1 MKNPLLVVSLVL
13 LLCFAFGC
21 QNKTEKAELEK
32 FRTQAKVEEQNIE
45 LAKRTAEAWSKG
57 DNDALKELWAPDVAW
72 YLPSRS
78 IFVKSQEEGIEF
90 GKSLLKAFPD
100 LVVSI
105 EEAYA
110 VGDRVVVRY
119 LWRATH
125 QGVFAGV
132 PATGN
137 KVETSGI
144 AIWRFENGKIVES
157 REEFDNLSLMG
168 QLGMELKP
176 KEVKK

>member
-1 MKNPLLVVSLVL
+1 MKKLLYVIPLVL
-13 LLCFAFGC
+13 LLFFTISC
-21 QNKTEKAELEK
+21 QDKAAKVELEK
-32 FRTQAKVEEQNIE
+32 FRSQAKLEEQNIE
-45 LAKRTAEAWSKG
+45 LAKRTVEAWTKG
-57 DNDALKELWAPDVAW
+57 DFDALKELWAPEVVW

-78 IFVKSQEEGIEF
+78 IYTKSQEESIEA
-90 GKSLLKAFPD
+90 GKILLKAFPD
-100 LVVSI
+100 LAISI

-110 VGDRVVVRY
+110 VGDRVIVRY

-125 QGVFAGV
+125 QGEWGI

-137 KVETSGI
+137 KVESSGI

-157 REEFDNLSLMG
+157 REEFDNLSLMQ

-176 KEVKK
+176 KGVEKK